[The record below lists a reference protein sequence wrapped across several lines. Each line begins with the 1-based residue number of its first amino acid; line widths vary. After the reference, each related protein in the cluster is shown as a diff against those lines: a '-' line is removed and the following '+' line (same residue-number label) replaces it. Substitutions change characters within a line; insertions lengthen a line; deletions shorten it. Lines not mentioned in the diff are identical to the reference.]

1 MDVRSDR
8 ILGTWFLAATGT
20 VTLNEQ
26 QRPFA
31 THGIMTFTRDGGVVE
46 RAERRVEAGIGVWEA
61 GDEED
66 QFRVMFYRLR
76 EKLTVNVPTQLPTP
90 PPPSTTTSL
99 EVSQDFGA
107 IERVRST
114 IRLTRGDAFTGTSS
128 GDALDDAAM
137 LIQ

>member
-66 QFRVMFYRLR
+66 EFRVMFYRLR
-76 EKLTVNVPTQLPTP
+76 EKLTVNVPTSLPA
-90 PPPSTTTSL
+90 SL
-99 EVSQDFGA
+99 EVSQVFGA

-114 IRLTRGDAFTGTSS
+114 IRFTSDDAFAGT
-128 GDALDDAAM
+128 
-137 LIQ
+137 